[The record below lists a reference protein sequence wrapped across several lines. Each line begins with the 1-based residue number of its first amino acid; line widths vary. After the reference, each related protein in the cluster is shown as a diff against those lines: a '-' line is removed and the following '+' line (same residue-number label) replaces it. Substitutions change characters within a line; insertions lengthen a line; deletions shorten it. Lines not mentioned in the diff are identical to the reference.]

1 MDESRNII
9 IVGGGVTGTS
19 CLYFLVNHPNFNRER
34 DTITLFE
41 SSGIASAASGKASG
55 FLSLEWHG
63 PSTSSLAALSYNLH
77 RQLANEHDGHRK
89 WGYRALDTWSIK
101 ADENCT
107 HPDKLSPEIEW
118 IEPSI
123 VEKVTRLGN
132 KKNSAQVHPYK
143 FCHSIF
149 EEASKVANVN
159 LVKGHVI
166 SVDENE
172 VEYRLIGDDYA
183 PDEDEEI
190 TSVEEL
196 HTIHSMEASH
206 VIVAAG
212 PWTPHLIPNLRICG
226 ARIHSITVDL
236 PMRLNGNAVFS
247 EIAYADG
254 TVGAP
259 EFYAREDELYVC
271 GEFDDEPLPELS
283 SETRVDQ
290 GRCQA
295 IKECADHFHPVIR
308 DSNVKVRQA
317 CYLPISN
324 ATGAPVIGK
333 IGSSIY
339 VAAAHG
345 CWGITLGPGTGKVL
359 SEMVLDGK
367 VTSANIDLLDPE
379 GSFV

>member
-1 MDESRNII
+1 MSNSRNIV
-9 IVGGGVTGTS
+9 IVGGGITGVS
-19 CLYFLVNHPNFNRER
+19 CLYFLAHHPSFNRDR

-41 SSGIASAASGKASG
+41 SAGIASAASGKASG

-77 RQLANEHDGHRK
+77 KELSDQYDGVNK

-101 ADENCT
+101 ADENCQQ
-107 HPDKLSPEIEW
+107 PDKLPEGIEW
-118 IEPSI
+118 IDPSI
-123 VEKVTRLGN
+123 VENVTRLGN
-132 KKNSAQVHPYK
+132 KKNSGQVHPYK
-143 FCHSIF
+143 FCHAIY
-149 EEASKVANVN
+149 EEASKVANVT
-159 LVKGHVI
+159 LVKGHVL

-183 PDEDEEI
+183 PDEEEEI
-190 TSVEEL
+190 TSAEEL
-196 HTIHSMEASH
+196 HTIHSMEATH
-206 VIVAAG
+206 IIVAAG
-212 PWTPHLIPNLRICG
+212 PWTPQLIPNLRISG
-226 ARIHSITVDL
+226 ARIHSITIDL
-236 PMRLNGNAVFS
+236 PMKLNGNAVFS
-247 EIAYADG
+247 EITYKDG
-254 TVGAP
+254 TIAAP

-283 SETRVDQ
+283 SDTKVDQ
-290 GRCQA
+290 DKCA
-295 IKECADHFHPVIR
+295 LIKQCANHFHQIIR
-308 DSNVKVRQA
+308 DSPVKVRQA

-359 SEMVLDGK
+359 SELILDGA

-379 GSFV
+379 GSLE